1 MIVTAAQVVGSDGVV
16 ATEEEVGAKDL
27 VFLFF
32 SLTFFLAGWQARE
45 RGRPQPL
52 SALRERER
60 MCSKIKSPAVTLSL
74 PATN

>member
-1 MIVTAAQVVGSDGVV
+1 MTAAQVVASDGVV

-52 SALRERER
+52 RERER